1 MGHVKVVNEIRTR
14 ARPCAETRARALAH
28 LLTISVLSYILE
40 KYLTKV
46 KPDSFNLSVS
56 QWFISKSLLFAFRR
70 ISGRDEKD
78 EIERAA
84 QGRSGQRL
92 LLGYS
97 SFRVHNVENGRENF
111 SKYAHVEVEDLI
123 ARMLLFCPTCSNVL
137 TVEEGTGPSRY
148 RFACQTCPYVYNITK
163 KVSTSLEGILHYKLK
178 SSFNHSKSFL

>member
-1 MGHVKVVNEIRTR
+1 MKYTPARVPARKLVR
-14 ARPCAETRARALAH
+14 ARWL
-28 LLTISVLSYILE
+28 IS
-40 KYLTKV
+40 
-46 KPDSFNLSVS
+46 S
-56 QWFISKSLLFAFRR
+56 QWVFSATYWKNILPRSNQTPLISLFLNGSSPSLCFLLSAKYRA
-70 ISGRDEKD
+70 KTKKT
-78 EIERAA
+78 IERAA

-97 SFRVHNVENGRENF
+97 SFRVHNVKNGRENF

-163 KVSTSLEGILHYKLK
+163 KVSTSLEGILQSL
-178 SSFNHSKSFL
+178 